1 MASRAHPK
9 TCEKVETYKVG
20 DGPWWTSSHINKQ
33 DHVAFASFPAVA
45 DGTSIN
51 ADVIAIIIV

>member
-1 MASRAHPK
+1 
-9 TCEKVETYKVG
+9 VG
-20 DGPWWTSSHINKQ
+20 DGPWWTSYHINKQ

-51 ADVIAIIIV
+51 ADVIIIIV